1 MSKVLALICIH
12 LDIRSTIGLIFQTL
26 KKFMTC
32 SLVIFKWNLKVL
44 KKYYKLGI
52 VWKGRHILSST
63 LTQGFKNIDWVKNID
78 NQWYTLDIFCYYLQE
93 H

>member
-32 SLVIFKWNLKVL
+32 SLFKWNLKVL
-44 KKYYKLGI
+44 RKYYKLGI
-52 VWKGRHILSST
+52 VWKGTHILSST
-63 LTQGFKNIDWVKNID
+63 LIQGF
-78 NQWYTLDIFCYYLQE
+78 
-93 H
+93 

>member
-32 SLVIFKWNLKVL
+32 SLFKWNLKVL
-44 KKYYKLGI
+44 RKYYKLGI
-52 VWKGRHILSST
+52 V
-63 LTQGFKNIDWVKNID
+63 
-78 NQWYTLDIFCYYLQE
+78 
-93 H
+93 